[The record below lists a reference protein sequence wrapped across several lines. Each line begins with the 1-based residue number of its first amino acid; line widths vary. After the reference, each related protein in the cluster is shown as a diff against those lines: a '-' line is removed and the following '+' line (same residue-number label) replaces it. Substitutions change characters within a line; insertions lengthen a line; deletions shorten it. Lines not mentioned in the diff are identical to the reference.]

1 MFIADEIR
9 VGCGKTGR
17 FLGCDYLRSRKP
29 DIITLGKSITGGFYP
44 ASFVLGKAECMDL
57 LGRHDAINTYSF
69 SPLAVAATVAALQVI
84 DNEQLVEKAK
94 IIGMIVTEELA
105 TWKKDGIEKAIVRG
119 GEVLIPLPDLT
130 DAQCT
135 EICRLCME
143 RGLLLL
149 PRPYQRRIRLNIPL
163 ICSDD
168 DLMKGLGILKA
179 VLKLVRL
186 KTIQ

>member
-1 MFIADEIR
+1 MN
-9 VGCGKTGR
+9 
-17 FLGCDYLRSRKP
+17 
-29 DIITLGKSITGGFYP
+29 
-44 ASFVLGKAECMDL
+44 M

-94 IIGMIVTEELA
+94 IIGMIVTDEIA
-105 TWKKDGIEKAIVRG
+105 TWKSEGIEKAIVRG
-119 GEVLIPLPDLT
+119 GEVLIPLPHLT

-135 EICRLCME
+135 EICKLCME

-163 ICSDD
+163 VCSDD
-168 DLMKGLGILKA
+168 DLMKGLAILKS
-179 VLKLVRL
+179 VLKLVRPRA
-186 KTIQ
+186 IQ